1 MLVVYLVLSLVI
13 GYLIALVSAR
23 LPMILAPSLVSP
35 DGTRVSRLV
44 GRLSTS
50 PLWRDVTVVVAT
62 LTLFGW
68 LWQRFGPSSQLIWM
82 SVYASLFML
91 IAVIDLEHRLVLNG
105 ILLPSSIL
113 ALIASWLAAGPP
125 LLNAFIGCTVG
136 FGLFAVLAAAW
147 PGAMGGGDV
156 KLAGLIGL
164 IAGFPEVLVAL
175 TCGIMAGGVA
185 AAFLLATR
193 VNGRRSYIPYAPF
206 LVFGAWIGLLYGSD
220 ILAWY
225 IRFWGR

>member
-1 MLVVYLVLSLVI
+1 MLMVYLMLSLII
-13 GYLIALVSAR
+13 GYLIALASAR
-23 LPMILAPSLVSP
+23 LPVMLAPSLVSAEAA
-35 DGTRVSRLV
+35 RASRWS
-44 GRLSTS
+44 GRFPTS
-50 PLWRDVTVVVAT
+50 PLWRDVMVVVAT

-68 LWQRFGPSSQLIWM
+68 LWQRFGPSGQLIWV

-105 ILLPSSIL
+105 ILLPSFIL

-125 LLNAFIGCTVG
+125 LLNALIGCTVG

-164 IAGFPEVLVAL
+164 ITGFPEVLVAL
-175 TCGIMAGGVA
+175 ICGIMAGGVA

-193 VNGRRSYIPYAPF
+193 ANERRSYMPYAPF
-206 LVFGAWIGLLYGSD
+206 LVFGALIGLLYGSD
-220 ILAWY
+220 ILDWY
-225 IRFWGR
+225 IHIWRR